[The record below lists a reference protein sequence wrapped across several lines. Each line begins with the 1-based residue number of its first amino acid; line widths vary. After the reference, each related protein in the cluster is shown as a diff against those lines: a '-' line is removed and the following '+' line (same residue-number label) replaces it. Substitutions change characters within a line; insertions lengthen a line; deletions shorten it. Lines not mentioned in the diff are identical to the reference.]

1 MKLTYSQIYLLE
13 SISSLSKDTIIMKVK
28 LSDIINAME
37 MTDQYSENFLD
48 RITGEIVW
56 ISDLAMTSN
65 EQEEAYDRLDEHGFY
80 RLPTSF
86 DIREYDMMEKFI
98 DSLPEPA
105 RSRLGRAIQGKGAF
119 QRFKDTAGRLGV
131 APQWYEFQASEYK
144 KKSIRE
150 SAFREDI
157 IVIVPAFSEK

>member
-28 LSDIINAME
+28 LSDIINAMK

-105 RSRLGRAIQGKGAF
+105 RSRLGRAIQGK
-119 QRFKDTAGRLGV
+119 
-131 APQWYEFQASEYK
+131 
-144 KKSIRE
+144 
-150 SAFREDI
+150 
-157 IVIVPAFSEK
+157 

>member
-28 LSDIINAME
+28 LSDIIDAME

-56 ISDLAMTSN
+56 ISDLAMTSS

-98 DSLPEPA
+98 DSLPEA
-105 RSRLGRAIQGKGAF
+105 DLEGRSGERGPSGGLRIPPEGL
-119 QRFKDTAGRLGV
+119 T
-131 APQWYEFQASEYK
+131 
-144 KKSIRE
+144 
-150 SAFREDI
+150 
-157 IVIVPAFSEK
+157 

>member
-1 MKLTYSQIYLLE
+1 
-13 SISSLSKDTIIMKVK
+13 MKVK
-28 LSDIINAME
+28 LSDIIDAME

-80 RLPTSF
+80 HLPTSF

-119 QRFKDTAGRLGV
+119 RRFKDTAGRLGV
-131 APQWYEFQASEYK
+131 APQWYEF
-144 KKSIRE
+144 
-150 SAFREDI
+150 
-157 IVIVPAFSEK
+157 

>member
-1 MKLTYSQIYLLE
+1 
-13 SISSLSKDTIIMKVK
+13 MKVK

-56 ISDLAMTSN
+56 ISDLAMTSS

-86 DIREYDMMEKFI
+86 DIREYDMMEN
-98 DSLPEPA
+98 SLIPFPNPPEA
-105 RSRLGRAIQGKGAF
+105 DLEGRSR
-119 QRFKDTAGRLGV
+119 
-131 APQWYEFQASEYK
+131 
-144 KKSIRE
+144 
-150 SAFREDI
+150 
-157 IVIVPAFSEK
+157 EKEPSGGLRIPPEGLA

>member
-1 MKLTYSQIYLLE
+1 MNLPCS
-13 SISSLSKDTIIMKVK
+13 
-28 LSDIINAME
+28 
-37 MTDQYSENFLD
+37 
-48 RITGEIVW
+48 
-56 ISDLAMTSN
+56 
-65 EQEEAYDRLDEHGFY
+65 EEAYDRLDEHGFY

-119 QRFKDTAGRLGV
+119 RRFKDTAGRLGV
-131 APQWYEFQASEYK
+131 APQSYEFQASEYK

-157 IVIVPAFSEK
+157 IVIVPAFSENGCVISD

>member
-1 MKLTYSQIYLLE
+1 
-13 SISSLSKDTIIMKVK
+13 MKVK

-119 QRFKDTAGRLGV
+119 RRFKDTAGRLGV

-144 KKSIRE
+144 KKAIEWCRDNDLE
-150 SAFREDI
+150 YE
-157 IVIVPAFSEK
+157 E